1 MECSKK
7 YVRSN
12 ISHRAQHAGLGSFFQ
27 CGFVGRDT
35 EKIFGFEF
43 LAPAFDFRVV
53 ENFPEHAAEQ
63 SFQRRIFEFA
73 EALDGLLF
81 VAFVIL
87 EFYRTNNLLAIRYG
101 YAKPR

>member
-1 MECSKK
+1 MEL
-7 YVRSN
+7 V
-12 ISHRAQHAGLGSFFQ
+12 SHRREHARFGGFFEG
-27 CGFVGRDT
+27 GFVGGDA
-35 EKIFGFEF
+35 EEVFGFEF

-53 ENFPEHAAEQ
+53 ENFTEHAAEQ